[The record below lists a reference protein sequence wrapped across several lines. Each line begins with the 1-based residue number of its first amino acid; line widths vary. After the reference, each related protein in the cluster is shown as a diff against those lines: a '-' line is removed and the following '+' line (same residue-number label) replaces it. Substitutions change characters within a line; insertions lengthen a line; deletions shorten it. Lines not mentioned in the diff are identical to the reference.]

1 MRKREISKEILNYLF
16 LGGALFFVLSFPG
29 GTRRFLK
36 QLPREFKKYKKL
48 QLQHALSYLKSRGE
62 IKYIEKDNSTV
73 AIEITGNGKK
83 ELQKINFDNLCLE
96 QPLVWDK
103 KWRLVIFDIPEKR
116 KIAREALRCK
126 LKEMNFI
133 KIQHSVW
140 AVPFP
145 CDKEINLIKT
155 VFNLSSAWVNVIVA
169 ENLGDQEYK
178 SREYYDLI

>member
-1 MRKREISKEILNYLF
+1 M
-16 LGGALFFVLSFPG
+16 
-29 GTRRFLK
+29 
-36 QLPREFKKYKKL
+36 
-48 QLQHALSYLKSRGE
+48 
-62 IKYIEKDNSTV
+62 
-73 AIEITGNGKK
+73 
-83 ELQKINFDNLCLE
+83 CLE